1 MRKFN
6 VMRKLLAA
14 SMAAVMS
21 VSLMAGCGTN
31 DTADKITKEDPNTC
45 PSDTYEINW
54 YLMAD
59 PQSDVHSVEEKINE
73 YLKDKLNVTVKIN
86 CLSSG
91 QYAQKLGAMI
101 NANEY
106 FDLCFAA
113 RWMLDYVGNSRKDAF
128 VPLDDYLDTY
138 LKDITAEYGKE
149 NFEYAK
155 VDGRLCALPVYKEM
169 VGQYG
174 WMYRKDIADKYGI
187 DMTKYKT
194 FEELEPVL
202 KMIKENESGIKYPI
216 DWAADSSPAALYQ
229 EQNIQ
234 IDTFVKRAGTENEGK
249 TENIYESDGYQKA
262 CETARDFYNKGY
274 VRPDVLTATDQ
285 LQRMKEGKTFA
296 MLYILK
302 PGKVKEVFKNSGYE
316 FEQVEITQPQRDYL
330 AGTGAMQAISASS
343 KNPVRVMRFLNLLNT
358 DRTLKNLVIHGIE
371 GKHYNR
377 VDDKTI
383 EVIPG
388 TGYEMHANSWTIG
401 NVFIDD
407 LLTTEDPNKLTA
419 LKEFNAKAKSSELE
433 DKILSFCPPENDERD
448 RKRTEINSAIG
459 KYQKQAILG
468 ATDPV
473 STLNEMNA
481 KLKELGMDDY
491 LKEMQNEF
499 DTFCKEK

>member
-1 MRKFN
+1 
-6 VMRKLLAA
+6 MRKLNVMKKLLAG
-14 SMAAVMS
+14 SMAMVMS
-21 VSLMAGCGTN
+21 MSLLVGCGTKK
-31 DTADKITKEDPNTC
+31 TADKIAEEDPNTC

-113 RWMLDYVGNSRKDAF
+113 RWMLDYVENSRKGAF
-128 VPLDDYLDTY
+128 VQLDDYLDTY
-138 LKDITAEYGKE
+138 LKGIADEYGRD
-149 NFEYAK
+149 NLEYAK
-155 VDGRLCALPVYKEM
+155 VDGKLCALPVYKEM
-169 VGQYG
+169 ATQLG

-202 KMIKENESGIKYPI
+202 KMIKEKEPDIKYPI
-216 DWAADSSPAALYQ
+216 DFAADTNPAQLYQ
-229 EQNIQ
+229 EQNIL
-234 IDTFVKRAGTENEGK
+234 IDTFLMHEGKENEGK
-249 TENIYESDGYQKA
+249 AENIYASDGYKKA

-285 LQRMKEGKTFA
+285 LQRMKEGKTFV
-296 MLYILK
+296 MMYPLK
-302 PGKVKEVFKNSGYE
+302 PGKVQELFKNSGYE
-316 FEQVEITQPQRDYL
+316 FAQAEITEPHRDYL
-330 AGTGAMQAISASS
+330 AGTGSMQAISASS
-343 KNPVRVMRFLNLLNT
+343 KNPARVMRFLNLLNT

-383 EVIPG
+383 EIIPG
-388 TGYEMHANSWTIG
+388 SGYEMHENSWTIG
-401 NVFIDD
+401 NVFLDD
-407 LLTTEDPNKLTA
+407 LLTTEAPDKLTA
-419 LKEFNAKAKSSELE
+419 LKAFNDRAKNGELE
-433 DKILSFCPPENDERD
+433 DKILTFCPPENDERD
-448 RKRTEINSAIG
+448 RKRTEINSTTD
-459 KYQKQAILG
+459 KYLKQVTQG
-468 ATDPV
+468 AVDPGPA
-473 STLNEMNA
+473 LDEMNG
-481 KLKELGMDDY
+481 KLNSLGMDDY
-491 LKEMQNEF
+491 LKELQNEF
-499 DTFCKEK
+499 DSYCKQK